1 MAAAWPSLAQG
12 LRIDQLGT
20 AGSLSDADEI
30 PIAQG
35 GAPPAKKMTIAAQ
48 SRDKDK
54 ALTRSATIGRRTFR
68 RSRAHGM
75 ARTFARRRLR
85 AMPLVT
91 RRRRGTEFRDR
102 RLRAMKSLRLLVLS
116 VFAALGL
123 LSDVSAQSTGGN
135 VVGQP
140 MSVRRVTSGTTD
152 SFTTVPT
159 PFMTVLWVS
168 GSTGNKTSTIPGC
181 PEENN
186 GAYLT
191 IADGQWTAGTYPIS
205 VTPASGSIGPQ
216 STASY
221 ALASN
226 GETASF
232 QCDSAAN
239 HWKLIGSSVPG
250 NAVRYNTGTTLAV
263 GSGDNGNMIYQ
274 CNGSPVSATIP
285 QVGANG
291 FVAGAFRTTLQNY
304 VPVGNSSSQCP
315 NGTGGTIT
323 LTPGTPSTVN
333 GATSITIAANLGAVI
348 TADQSGNYTVVIPG
362 TAAAQNVGPS
372 GHSVGL
378 LDGDNIFSKRESVTP
393 VSLTDA
399 ATISLDP
406 SLSTGYEI
414 SLSSTLGGSR
424 TCCTLVNP
432 FRSGQEFTMRVTHSD
447 ANPTAIAF
455 NGYFFLP
462 GATAYSNW
470 CVGAGC
476 EDLVSCK
483 VFSDLKAHCGYLL
496 AALGPV
502 GTWSVGAHTAG
513 GVCANG
519 TTCGSPPVTF
529 QSTANRAWVISVQC
543 ANAVCNAASPTVSAI
558 TGNVTN
564 CTSGYHSGGNA
575 DLSIWLCGITAT
587 GAAPVTANYSATA
600 FYPQV
605 AVIEFGGS
613 STFAQDANAPN
624 TSAATNNSPNITSG
638 GALTPNDFALSVFVN
653 SNPDGTT
660 TMNSN
665 NFTTIDF
672 VNNGASA
679 PWMLGTFWAAGKPA
693 GSVNWTGNLSA
704 AVPWNTYMVAAKP

>member
-1 MAAAWPSLAQG
+1 
-12 LRIDQLGT
+12 
-20 AGSLSDADEI
+20 
-30 PIAQG
+30 
-35 GAPPAKKMTIAAQ
+35 
-48 SRDKDK
+48 
-54 ALTRSATIGRRTFR
+54 
-68 RSRAHGM
+68 
-75 ARTFARRRLR
+75 
-85 AMPLVT
+85 
-91 RRRRGTEFRDR
+91 
-102 RLRAMKSLRLLVLS
+102 MKSLRLLVLS

-348 TADQSGNYTVVIPG
+348 TADQSGNYV
-362 TAAAQNVGPS
+362 
-372 GHSVGL
+372 
-378 LDGDNIFSKRESVTP
+378 
-393 VSLTDA
+393 
-399 ATISLDP
+399 
-406 SLSTGYEI
+406 
-414 SLSSTLGGSR
+414 
-424 TCCTLVNP
+424 
-432 FRSGQEFTMRVTHSD
+432 
-447 ANPTAIAF
+447 
-455 NGYFFLP
+455 
-462 GATAYSNW
+462 
-470 CVGAGC
+470 
-476 EDLVSCK
+476 
-483 VFSDLKAHCGYLL
+483 
-496 AALGPV
+496 ALGPV
-502 GTWSVGAHTAG
+502 GGGGPALSPDGSTLTAPSQDTLTTSDGTWTFANHQPSPGQYQINLNGSDSTGFGAQLKVAQG
-513 GVCANG
+513 GKMFAYNSSQNLWWQWQSNRFIG
-519 TTCGSPPVTF
+519 PV
-529 QSTANRAWVISVQC
+529 
-543 ANAVCNAASPTVSAI
+543 
-558 TGNVTN
+558 
-564 CTSGYHSGGNA
+564 
-575 DLSIWLCGITAT
+575 
-587 GAAPVTANYSATA
+587 AAP
-600 FYPQV
+600 
-605 AVIEFGGS
+605 
-613 STFAQDANAPN
+613 
-624 TSAATNNSPNITSG
+624 
-638 GALTPNDFALSVFVN
+638 
-653 SNPDGTT
+653 
-660 TMNSN
+660 
-665 NFTTIDF
+665 
-672 VNNGASA
+672 
-679 PWMLGTFWAAGKPA
+679 
-693 GSVNWTGNLSA
+693 
-704 AVPWNTYMVAAKP
+704 